1 MLNITDMHQFIVNAT
16 IQILPLAQDK
26 HPYEWVDEAITIIQ
40 KSDLKYEIRPFATE
54 LEGHYEQVIKVFNEV
69 NEHLY
74 SKKCHEW
81 ICNFQVQIR
90 SEGDMTAEE
99 KVAKFRV

>member
-54 LEGHYEQVIKVFNEV
+54 REGSYEQVIKVFNEV

>member
-1 MLNITDMHQFIVNAT
+1 MLNFTNMHQFIVNAT

-40 KSDLKYEIRPFATE
+40 RADIKYEIRPFATE
-54 LEGHYEQVIKVFNEV
+54 LEGTYAQVMQVFNDV
-69 NEHLY
+69 NEHLLQTNCY
-74 SKKCHEW
+74 EW
-81 ICNFQVQIR
+81 ICNLQIQIR

-99 KVAKFRV
+99 KVAKFRS